1 MYLHCNGSFSGI
13 LTDGCPTQRA
23 VSTCKSLNTASA
35 YSCRLVKSTETNT
48 TCHCSAVDTNG
59 VASSATVAD
68 IDVVSMLDYLQEDF
82 VDTWKSAASLDEA
95 GLKKSMN
102 ILLLLAGL
110 VSWLLA
116 GLVFLPLADQRS
128 RRKVHSSGYPS
139 GASGVKGR
147 SAVTESRVDEA
158 AGHREADEVSGSV
171 KSVEA
176 IEKLLHEAV
185 PECFTSK
192 YSLHRF
198 LSALPQHHRWLS
210 PLFHYSESVPRLHR
224 MLSLWNQLITQLF
237 FTVVFYNR

>member
-1 MYLHCNGSFSGI
+1 MYSAAGN
-13 LTDGCPTQRA
+13 TV
-23 VSTCKSLNTASA
+23 VS
-35 YSCRLVKSTETNT
+35 
-48 TCHCSAVDTNG
+48 
-59 VASSATVAD
+59 D
-68 IDVVSMLDYLQEDF
+68 IDVVSMVQFLQEDF
-82 VDTWKSAASLDEA
+82 VNTWRSAADLDEA

-139 GASGVKGR
+139 GATG
-147 SAVTESRVDEA
+147 RVDEA

-198 LSALPQHHRWLS
+198 LNALPQHHRWLS